1 MGQNYPDYLFW
12 ALWLVWMFL
21 YAVLCAE
28 LQVPW
33 DGWPEHW
40 TQESRLCHL
49 APCSHQINRPWL
61 KISQVMRWV

>member
-1 MGQNYPDYLFW
+1 
-12 ALWLVWMFL
+12 
-21 YAVLCAE
+21 
-28 LQVPW
+28 VPW

-49 APCSHQINRPWL
+49 APCSHQTNRPWL